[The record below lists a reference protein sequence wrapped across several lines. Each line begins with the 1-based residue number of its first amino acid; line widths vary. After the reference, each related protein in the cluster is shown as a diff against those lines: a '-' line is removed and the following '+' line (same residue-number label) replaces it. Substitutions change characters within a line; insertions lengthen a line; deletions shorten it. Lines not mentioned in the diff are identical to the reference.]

1 MKLGLKIAA
10 MVSILVIPIFAHG
23 EKIHDHQKSKGF
35 ATAGSRSE
43 APKKA
48 NQEAECTQEVSDQT
62 SKSTDTHS
70 ENPEAVDTC
79 SRDNTQ
85 KVHDHRKAKN
95 LP

>member
-1 MKLGLKIAA
+1 MDSLAIRGFLLGVAIFPKKIGQEFLKNSAA
-10 MVSILVIPIFAHG
+10 F
-23 EKIHDHQKSKGF
+23 
-35 ATAGSRSE
+35 TAGSRSE